1 MNQFFASGG
10 QRIGPSNEYSG
21 KIFFRIDWLDLLA
34 LHESSPKHSSKA
46 SILRC
51 SVFFIVQTSH
61 PFMTTGK
68 AIALTRQ
75 TFVSR
80 VMPLLFNMLS
90 RIAITF
96 LPRIK
101 HLLIHGCSHY
111 LQSFWSLQNKVCHC
125 FHVSP
130 SIFHEKEYVKAVYC
144 HPAYLTYMQST
155 S

>member
-1 MNQFFASGG
+1 
-10 QRIGPSNEYSG
+10 
-21 KIFFRIDWLDLLA
+21 
-34 LHESSPKHSSKA
+34 
-46 SILRC
+46 
-51 SVFFIVQTSH
+51 
-61 PFMTTGK
+61 MTTGK

-80 VMPLLFNMLS
+80 VMSLLFNMLS

-101 HLLIHGCSHY
+101 CLLIHGCSHH

-130 SIFHEKEYVKAVYC
+130 SICHEKEYVKAVYC
-144 HPAYLTYMQST
+144 HPAYLTSMQST
-155 S
+155 SCEILGWMKHKLKSRLPGEIAIISDDTTLMAEIKDELKSLLIKWKRRVKKLV